1 MCRVDLHTHSL
12 ASPDG
17 GLRLSDY
24 RRMLDEKK
32 LVCIAITDHDTIEF
46 AKQAHAALGGQ
57 IIVGEEITT
66 TDGEV
71 IGLYLQHPIISGKS
85 LRETIAAIKRQHGL
99 VYVPHPF
106 ETRRKGL
113 SARSLKGIV
122 ADIDIIETCNG
133 RAVFQNRSKE
143 AYAWA
148 AEHGLPGAAS
158 SDAHGP
164 GGWGKTYSVLDHMP
178 TRDTLAGLLHSA
190 QYKNSSPGVRGV
202 LYPKYNRL
210 RKRRTLNA

>member
-17 GLRLSDY
+17 GLSLADY
-24 RRMLDEKK
+24 RHMIDEKG

-46 AKQAHAALGGQ
+46 AKQAQLALGDQ
-57 IIVGEEITT
+57 IIVGEEITAT
-66 TDGEV
+66 EGEI
-71 IGLYLQHPIISGKS
+71 IGLYLRSPIASGRS
-85 LRETIAAIKRQHGL
+85 LRETVAAIKQQHGL

-113 SARSLKGIV
+113 SARSLETII
-122 ADIDIIETCNG
+122 ADIAIVETSNG

-164 GGWGKTYSVLDHMP
+164 SGWGKTYSVLDHVP
-178 TRDTLAGLLHSA
+178 SRDTLAGLLHSA
-190 QYKNSSPGVRGV
+190 QYKIGSPGVRGV

-210 RKRRTLNA
+210 RRWRTIDA